1 MNLTQTRGIAT
12 SMTAH
17 RKQIF
22 TEVARLAYEGGDYS
36 RIEDLPYK
44 IAPGELP
51 EDRESIFLERA
62 IIGERIRLAMGLPLR
77 SITEHTRLSDGVN
90 ESAIAEK
97 YYDPPLVNIISYA
110 CNACPTNRYYVTE
123 GCQRCLSHYC
133 YEVCPRGAIS
143 FEKGKSVI
151 DESKCIKCGKC
162 ANACP
167 YNAIIKQERPCAA
180 ACGMNAIESDEHGR
194 AKINYDKCVSCGM
207 CMVSCPCG
215 AISDKGQI
223 FQLIHSIKKGDRNIA
238 CVAPAFYGQFGP
250 DATPERL
257 TAAM

>member
-162 ANACP
+162 ANA
-167 YNAIIKQERPCAA
+167 
-180 ACGMNAIESDEHGR
+180 
-194 AKINYDKCVSCGM
+194 
-207 CMVSCPCG
+207 
-215 AISDKGQI
+215 
-223 FQLIHSIKKGDRNIA
+223 
-238 CVAPAFYGQFGP
+238 
-250 DATPERL
+250 
-257 TAAM
+257 